1 MAMCGCR
8 EALLNCFFD
17 MTPLERLNRVL
28 VIRKALT
35 DLMTAKEAETHEGI
49 TDYLEDYV
57 RDLVIDYENSIKVDL
72 PSFLP

>member
-1 MAMCGCR
+1 MCGSR

-17 MTPLERLNRVL
+17 MTPLERLNRAL

-35 DLMTAKEAETHEGI
+35 DLMTAEEAEAHEGI

-57 RDLVIDYENSIKVDL
+57 RDLVIDYENSMEVDL
-72 PSFLP
+72 PPFLS

>member
-1 MAMCGCR
+1 MCGSR

-17 MTPLERLNRVL
+17 MTPLERLSRAL

-35 DLMTAKEAETHEGI
+35 DLMTAEEAEAHEGI

-57 RDLVIDYENSIKVDL
+57 RDLVIDYENSMEVDL
-72 PSFLP
+72 PPFLS

>member
-1 MAMCGCR
+1 MCGSR

-17 MTPLERLNRVL
+17 MTPLERLNRAL

-35 DLMTAKEAETHEGI
+35 DLMTAEEAEAHEGI

-57 RDLVIDYENSIKVDL
+57 RDLVIDYENSMEVDL
-72 PSFLP
+72 PAFLS

>member
-1 MAMCGCR
+1 MCGSR

-17 MTPLERLNRVL
+17 MTPLERLNRAL

-35 DLMTAKEAETHEGI
+35 DLMTAEEAETHEGI

-57 RDLVIDYENSIKVDL
+57 RDLVLDYERSTKVDL
-72 PSFLP
+72 PAFLS